1 MKSHSDLLLLVIA
14 LLFGGVQVVSG
25 GVVSSAPT
33 ADQLHV
39 HPQCPLW
46 YQYYD
51 TSRRNCTCLPDW
63 LLRCDDIGNAFL
75 DHRHNILFYNAS
87 KRLLSWKVAKNFQL
101 LLWTQGYNFT
111 KPGQMLLPKQISRLN
126 DYMCMPLNRKGYLHV
141 CRECAEGF
149 GPSISA
155 YMGNIHMYAVIAEM
169 LQAGIE

>member
-33 ADQLHV
+33 ADQLH
-39 HPQCPLW
+39 PQCPLW

-51 TSRRNCTCLPDW
+51 TSTRN
-63 LLRCDDIGNAFL
+63 
-75 DHRHNILFYNAS
+75 HRHNILFYNAS

-111 KPGQMLLPKQISRLN
+111 KPGQMLLPKQISRFN
-126 DYMCMPLNRKGYLHV
+126 DYMCMPLNRKGYLHVHV

-155 YMGNIHMYAVIAEM
+155 YMGNIHMYAVIAET
-169 LQAGIE
+169 LQAGME